1 MKRKTFGFSLFD
13 CDGLS
18 KSWSSKPLSATTN
31 LINTINCHP
40 PNYFGKSCSPFQRIK
55 YCILRL
61 LSLIWYPSISSLKI
75 LQASFIPVGDRHF
88 IPQAQLRSSFERKA
102 QSIWQRLLKMPAW
115 PSRWYS
121 CSASLSARF
130 FAMQMRK
137 YQWKS
142 PPLALFW
149 FCYFSFTFSQSL
161 IKMAAIFCHQA
172 KYYRDLP
179 IRRC

>member
-1 MKRKTFGFSLFD
+1 MKRETFGFFLSD
-13 CDGLS
+13 CDGLP
-18 KSWSSKPLSATTN
+18 KSWLGKPK
-31 LINTINCHP
+31 NTIICHQG
-40 PNYFGKSCSPFQRIK
+40 NYFVESFSSIQSRK

-61 LSLIWYPSISSLKI
+61 VSLIWYASITSLKI
-75 LQASFIPVGDRHF
+75 LQASFIPVSDRHF
-88 IPQAQLRSSFERKA
+88 IPQAQLHSSFERKA

-115 PSRWYS
+115 PSRWRS
-121 CSASLSARF
+121 CSALLSARF
-130 FAMQMRK
+130 FAMQMKK

-149 FCYFSFTFSQSL
+149 FCYFSFIFSQSL
-161 IKMAAIFCHQA
+161 TKMAAIFCHQA

>member
-1 MKRKTFGFSLFD
+1 MKRETFGFFLFD
-13 CDGLS
+13 CDGLP
-18 KSWSSKPLSATTN
+18 KSWLGKP
-31 LINTINCHP
+31 INTIICHRG
-40 PNYFGKSCSPFQRIK
+40 NYFVESFSPIQSRK

-61 LSLIWYPSISSLKI
+61 ASLRWSISVSSLKS
-75 LQASFIPVGDRHF
+75 SFIPVDDRHF
-88 IPQAQLRSSFERKA
+88 IPQAHLRSSFERKT
-102 QSIWQRLLKMPAW
+102 QSIWQQLLKMPAW
-115 PSRWYS
+115 PSRWCF
-121 CSASLSARF
+121 CSALLSARF

-161 IKMAAIFCHQA
+161 IKMAAIFCRQA